1 MAKKKIKKDS
11 NPYISPLREVYLA
24 QAVTPSAYESAG
36 DSWINYGNTPPF
48 KNLYPQF
55 LIDMYNNSATHR
67 AIVDA
72 ASSYIAGKGILID
85 DKGDIEQTSKLNLL
99 IKILTLKKL

>member
-1 MAKKKIKKDS
+1 MAKKKVNKTKDS
-11 NPYISPLREVYLA
+11 KPYVSPLREVYLS
-24 QAVTPSAYESAG
+24 QAVTPTAYESSG
-36 DSWINYGNTPPF
+36 DSWINYGNTAPF

-72 ASSYIAGKGILID
+72 ASSYIAGKGILIPFLSYF
-85 DKGDIEQTSKLNLL
+85 KHF
-99 IKILTLKKL
+99 